1 MKTLVRIYQFVFA
14 LISKL
19 LIIPKPVLYD
29 GEKSVSEFTGTLRRE
44 VNYLLVC
51 DPYLYSSGKA
61 GGVTGRL
68 DNSGIN
74 YFVFTDFSS
83 NPSVEEVEAGI
94 TEFTHHNCK
103 GIIALG
109 GGSAIDCA
117 KGIAARSA
125 CRRKSIIKM
134 KGLFKVCGKTPYLA
148 AIPTTS
154 GTGSEA
160 TVAAVISDREK
171 HLKFAVNSFKLVP
184 DAAVLD
190 YSLTLSLPPDITAST
205 GMDALTHALEAFTNL
220 YHTKETRA
228 LALDAAKLIFENI
241 YKAYKNGSDTEARRN
256 MALAAFYAGRAF
268 THDYVGYIHAV
279 AHSLGGL
286 YGVPHGLANAVV
298 LPVVMEAYGNKIHKK
313 LAQVYDY
320 CNFESSGN
328 AADTDNAYKA
338 VSVIDR
344 IRELNM
350 KMGIPDSIKEIRK
363 QDIPEIVSM
372 ILKESLPEYP
382 VPVLFNRKELSG
394 IINKIMPEEIQ

>member
-1 MKTLVRIYQFVFA
+1 MKIVLRIYQFVFA

-29 GEKSVSEFTGTLRRE
+29 GEKSISEFTGTLNSG
-44 VNYLLVC
+44 VCYLLVC

-61 GGVTGRL
+61 GILTGKL
-68 DNSGIN
+68 DNRGIE
-74 YFVFTDFSS
+74 YFVFTEFSA
-83 NPSVEEVEAGI
+83 NPSVEEVEAGKA
-94 TEFTHHNCK
+94 EFTAHNCK

-109 GGSAIDCA
+109 GGSSIDCA

-125 CRRKSIIKM
+125 CGRKSIIKM

-160 TVAAVISDREK
+160 TVATVISDRKK
-171 HLKFAVNSFKLVP
+171 HVKFAVNSFKLVP

-190 YSLTLSLPPDITAST
+190 YTLTLSLPPDITAST

-220 YHTKETRA
+220 YHTKETRI
-228 LALDAAKLIFENI
+228 LALDSAKLVFENI
-241 YKAYKNGSDTEARRN
+241 YKAYKNGSDAEARRN

-268 THDYVGYIHAV
+268 THVYVGYVHAV

-320 CNFESSGN
+320 CNLEGSGN
-328 AADTDNAYKA
+328 GAEGDNPYKA
-338 VSVIDR
+338 QYIIDR
-344 IRELNM
+344 IRELNRIM
-350 KMGIPDSIKEIRK
+350 EIPDFIKEIK
-363 QDIPEIVSM
+363 NQDIPEIVSM
-372 ILKESLPEYP
+372 VLKESVPEYP
-382 VPVLFNRKELSG
+382 VPVLFSRKEIIG
-394 IINKIMPEEIQ
+394 IIEKIMPKE